1 MNGLIKRATPS
12 VTTMIRV
19 DHSHVLALFH
29 RYRPDTPTSR
39 KRALVTNACL
49 ALEAHA
55 QLEEEIFYP
64 ALRSVMSED
73 PIFQKSEP
81 EHAEMRRLVSDL
93 RERAADG
100 GPIGDL
106 SYDDK
111 FLELMRIVIHHI
123 ADEETTLLPM
133 AERLFGVY
141 RLSELGAQ
149 MTRRRVELMKPH
161 AGEFVVTAARSFP
174 VSAAAGAALL
184 AAGAIA
190 LGVAMRPRRR
200 KGVRRYLRSFR

>member
-1 MNGLIKRATPS
+1 MNALVKRVTPS
-12 VTTMIRV
+12 ITTMIRM

-29 RYRPDTPTSR
+29 RYRPDSSTSR

-49 ALEAHA
+49 ALDVHA
-55 QLEEEIFYP
+55 QLEEELLYP

-81 EHAEMRRLVSDL
+81 EHAEMRRLVNDL
-93 RERAADG
+93 RERTAG
-100 GPIGDL
+100 GPVGDL

-111 FLELMRIVIHHI
+111 FLELMRIVIHHV
-123 ADEETTLLPM
+123 ADEETTLLSM
-133 AERLFGVY
+133 ADRLLGAD

-149 MTRRRVELMKPH
+149 MTRRRVELIKPH
-161 AGEFVVTAARSFP
+161 AGQFALTAARSFP
-174 VSAAAGAALL
+174 VGAAAGAALL

-190 LGVAMRPRRR
+190 LGVAMAPRRR
-200 KGVRRYLRSFR
+200 KGFRQYLRSWR